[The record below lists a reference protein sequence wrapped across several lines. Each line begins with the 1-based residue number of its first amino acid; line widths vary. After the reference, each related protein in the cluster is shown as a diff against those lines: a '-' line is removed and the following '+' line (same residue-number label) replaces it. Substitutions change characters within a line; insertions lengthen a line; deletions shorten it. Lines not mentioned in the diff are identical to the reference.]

1 MGVAGAA
8 TFAAA
13 LAPMQRRARIVDQL
27 AGIAYHDP
35 AFVALRGELDA
46 ARPPLRRRAIVG
58 AMGGVVAGAL
68 AQRPLPR
75 SLAIV
80 SAAAGAV
87 LLATGAGLAASA
99 PPCDPGQETFMGCL
113 DRELRRDR
121 ALLTMMAATPL
132 LSLSSRSLFARGGV
146 TVQAD
151 PRSIQVSLHLS
162 GPPGPRARDRVWSHT
177 KE

>member
-1 MGVAGAA
+1 MAG
-8 TFAAA
+8 T
-13 LAPMQRRARIVDQL
+13 
-27 AGIAYHDP
+27 AYHDP

-58 AMGGVVAGAL
+58 AMGGVVAGAI

-87 LLATGAGLAASA
+87 LLATGTALAASA
-99 PPCDPGQETFMGCL
+99 PRCDPGQETFMGCL

-121 ALLTMMAATPL
+121 ALLTSMAATPF
-132 LSLSSRSLFARGGV
+132 LSVSSRSLFTKGREV
-146 TVQAD
+146 SVQAD
-151 PRSIQVSLHLS
+151 PRSIQISLHLS